1 MAVLMSTMTQMLR
14 GKCSNTS
21 QFLTD
26 SCSLNSTEHNSRSH
40 KDSDHIFDDQNKPT
54 HTILFK
60 DNVYGSGDDG
70 SRSVTAEVFV
80 ENLKREGKLENS
92 DEIDCEDDW
101 DLK

>member
-1 MAVLMSTMTQMLR
+1 MAVLVSTMTQMLR

-26 SCSLNSTEHNSRSH
+26 SCSLNSTEHNPRSH

-54 HTILFK
+54 HTILVK

-70 SRSVTAEVFV
+70 SRSVTAKVFV
-80 ENLKREGKLENS
+80 EKSKERR
-92 DEIDCEDDW
+92 
-101 DLK
+101 